1 MIRGGNKI
9 VLKIIGCVE
18 LAYILQYIWEMI
30 GFVVLLKASGY
41 NEKFFIKVLDRD
53 NKEKTK
59 CLLSKWPLVLYRM
72 KKSKR
77 S

>member
-1 MIRGGNKI
+1 
-9 VLKIIGCVE
+9 
-18 LAYILQYIWEMI
+18 MI
-30 GFVVLLKASGY
+30 GFAVLLKASGY

-59 CLLSKWPLVLYRM
+59 CLLLKWPVVLYRM